1 MTIGVIVSVS
11 NMLSEDSK
19 SEMKP
24 SSIRKR
30 ADGLRTIE
38 RILKA
43 AEAEMSEF
51 GLAKFNLDRIIE
63 KSGVARSSVYHH
75 FGGRTGLIAAVETS
89 NTMRSLERGMA
100 SFESMLNDMTSGEQ
114 AFQFIELGIRT
125 FGSPE
130 NRQLRQRRITSLA
143 ACQSAPAIREV
154 LAKDQRW
161 GTDVF
166 AQVLKKSKE
175 RGLCDPVEP
184 YLGLAYVIQ
193 SMLVGRILVDI
204 SDDPDLDKK
213 WEDAAIA
220 TLRLMLRPTPLK

>member
-1 MTIGVIVSVS
+1 MPSASPVSSAPNVAR
-11 NMLSEDSK
+11 
-19 SEMKP
+19 
-24 SSIRKR
+24 RKR
-30 ADGLRTIE
+30 ADGLKTIE
-38 RILKA
+38 RILEV

-51 GLAKFNLDRIIE
+51 GLADFNLDRVIE

-75 FGGRTGLIAAVETS
+75 FGGRNGLIAALETS
-89 NTMRSLERGMA
+89 STMRSLERGMSQFDA
-100 SFESMLNDMTSGEQ
+100 MLDDITSGEQ
-114 AFQFIELGIRT
+114 AFQFIEMGLRL
-125 FGSPE
+125 FGSQE

-166 AQVLKKSKE
+166 ARVLEKSKE

-184 YLGLAYVIQ
+184 FLGLAYLIQ

-204 SDDPDLDKK
+204 SDDSELDRQ
-213 WEDAAIA
+213 WEDAALA
-220 TLRLMLRPTPLK
+220 SLRLMLRPSP